1 MPEDQLNLSVSSI
14 FVNRFDEATNLQS
27 NGNHEEALEKY
38 QAIFRDED
46 GGKSERVITAEFY
59 ATVEMRKAYC
69 LMDLQKYQEAKAIF
83 EELDD
88 FFAGQLDMIGLYD
101 FYFAY
106 GNTLGNLG
114 LLKEMEGKMAR
125 AMNIAA
131 EYLEDGEKFRNVWY
145 WVLYWE
151 GFHQAWESLSKL
163 SVSAYGFG
171 VENNDLELQE
181 MALKFRSIFAD

>member
-14 FVNRFDEATNLQS
+14 FVNRFDEATNLER
-27 NGNHEEALEKY
+27 NGNHAEALEKY

-88 FFAGQLDMIGLYD
+88 FFAGQLNTLRLYD
-101 FYFAY
+101 FYFSY

-114 LLKEMEGKMAR
+114 LLKEMEDKMAR

-131 EYLEDGEKFRNVWY
+131 EYLEDGEKFRKVWH
-145 WVLYWE
+145 WMLYWE
-151 GFHQAWESLSKL
+151 AFHQAWESLSEH

-171 VENNDLELQE
+171 VENNDLELQAI
-181 MALKFRSIFAD
+181 ALKFRTLFAD